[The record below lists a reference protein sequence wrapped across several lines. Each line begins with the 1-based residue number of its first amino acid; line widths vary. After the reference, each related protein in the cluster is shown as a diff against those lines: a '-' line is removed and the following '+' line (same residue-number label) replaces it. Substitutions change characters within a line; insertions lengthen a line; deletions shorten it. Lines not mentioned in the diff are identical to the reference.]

1 MCKFQVRFAALWIR
15 GFSKLETWNRLE
27 TQLRAVGGTIA
38 FVLTWLV
45 SWLDKTCADWVWHPS
60 YIGEFCMAC
69 GCWRRKREFFVSQKV
84 YDLFHSIRVLLLL
97 PTSTTHATHQE
108 QDEQIWI
115 QIEFIENCGKNISI
129 KIHSWGNVFHQSIVL
144 RN

>member
-1 MCKFQVRFAALWIR
+1 MLTEYDIHHT
-15 GFSKLETWNRLE
+15 LESFVWL
-27 TQLRAVGGTIA
+27 AV
-38 FVLTWLV
+38 VE
-45 SWLDKTCADWVWHPS
+45 
-60 YIGEFCMAC
+60 GEKENSSFP
-69 GCWRRKREFFVSQKV
+69 KKV

-129 KIHSWGNVFHQSIVL
+129 KISFVKQFF
-144 RN
+144 